1 MQTTKM
7 EKLTQQE
14 QERIKFIQD
23 GFINTLFELGK
34 INFDLDNIKNQLNS
48 KKQDLLS
55 TLYNLSEQEKEF
67 ISELTNKYG
76 SDKNINLET
85 YEIK

>member
-1 MQTTKM
+1 M

-23 GFINTLFELGK
+23 GFINTFFELGK

-76 SDKNINLET
+76 SDKNIDLET